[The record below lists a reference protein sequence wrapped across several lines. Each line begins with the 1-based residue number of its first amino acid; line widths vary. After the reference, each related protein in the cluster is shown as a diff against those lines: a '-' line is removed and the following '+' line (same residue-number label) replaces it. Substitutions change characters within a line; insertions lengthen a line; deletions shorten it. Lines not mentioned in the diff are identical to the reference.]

1 MKSALLI
8 AYPAYGRQ
16 YVSAESMKAGF
27 QEGRDFSP
35 AARGGPYFSIRDFVK
50 GEHTY
55 QAAYDELSNFTGVI
69 LTQLS
74 PKGAKA
80 VFQCVIL
87 REEMAWP
94 PKI

>member
-1 MKSALLI
+1 MKSALLV

-35 AARGGPYFSIRDFVK
+35 TTRGGPYFSIRDFVK
-50 GEHTY
+50 GSHTS
-55 QAAYDELSNFTGVI
+55 QAAYDELSNFSGVI

-74 PKGAKA
+74 PRGAKVA
-80 VFQCVIL
+80 FHVTIL
-87 REEMAWP
+87 RSEMQWP
-94 PKI
+94 PSN